1 MKSPTEFHLQ
11 LAYKVLAHI
20 ISTKH
25 QGLNF
30 KFNVPISLNA
40 SADASYASH
49 SDRKSHLGI
58 TLHIGDNNAAF
69 YSASKKSSLIS
80 LSSTEAEYCA
90 LFECTKLVMWAR
102 QFLIRTRLPTN
113 RTHSYPTRQ
122 PINPFDCIQW

>member
-1 MKSPTEFHLQ
+1 MQLIGSLFYTCPDIAFAVNYCSLHMKSPTEFHLQ
-11 LAYKVLAHI
+11 LAYKILAHI

-40 SADASYASH
+40 SVDASYASH

-69 YSASKKSSLIS
+69 TVLQRSL
-80 LSSTEAEYCA
+80 
-90 LFECTKLVMWAR
+90 
-102 QFLIRTRLPTN
+102 P
-113 RTHSYPTRQ
+113 
-122 PINPFDCIQW
+122 